1 MELEE
6 VIRTTFACREF
17 TDDPVTDETL
27 YRILE
32 LARFAPSGGN
42 RQGAH
47 VIVVRDRD
55 IRQTLGGD
63 YVIYDH
69 PDIDIVI
76 MPKMKK
82 IVAFPKDKISDLTY
96 DTESRLFDYL
106 TKKGIHII
114 DNRNTS
120 NPINIAFIVLPGNYD
135 IATKGDYLYADSYL
149 DLVVFDISNIN
160 SIVEVNRLENNFE
173 NYYINQGLYDDTQG
187 VIVGY
192 NEEVKEEFI
201 ENHNCGLA
209 YD

>member
-1 MELEE
+1 MES
-6 VIRTTFACREF
+6 IRDSVSFDASREINN
-17 TDDPVTDETL
+17 PGKL
-27 YRILE
+27 NY
-32 LARFAPSGGN
+32 
-42 RQGAH
+42 
-47 VIVVRDRD
+47 
-55 IRQTLGGD
+55 
-63 YVIYDH
+63 
-69 PDIDIVI
+69 
-76 MPKMKK
+76 
-82 IVAFPKDKISDLTY
+82 KDGYLFIS
-96 DTESRLFDYL
+96 E

-120 NPINIAFIVLPGNYD
+120 NPINISFIVLPGNYD

-201 ENHNCGLA
+201 EKHNCGLA

>member
-1 MELEE
+1 
-6 VIRTTFACREF
+6 
-17 TDDPVTDETL
+17 
-27 YRILE
+27 
-32 LARFAPSGGN
+32 
-42 RQGAH
+42 
-47 VIVVRDRD
+47 
-55 IRQTLGGD
+55 
-63 YVIYDH
+63 
-69 PDIDIVI
+69 
-76 MPKMKK
+76 MKK
-82 IVAFPKDKISDLTY
+82 AIIFGITGQDGS
-96 DTESRLFDYL
+96 YL
-106 TKKGIHII
+106 AEFLLQKGYEVHGIIRRSSSFNTGRINHII

-120 NPINIAFIVLPGNYD
+120 NPIKISFIVLPGNYD

>member
-1 MELEE
+1 MES
-6 VIRTTFACREF
+6 IRDSVRFDASREINN
-17 TDDPVTDETL
+17 PGKL
-27 YRILE
+27 NY
-32 LARFAPSGGN
+32 
-42 RQGAH
+42 
-47 VIVVRDRD
+47 
-55 IRQTLGGD
+55 
-63 YVIYDH
+63 
-69 PDIDIVI
+69 
-76 MPKMKK
+76 
-82 IVAFPKDKISDLTY
+82 KDGYLFIS
-96 DTESRLFDYL
+96 E

-120 NPINIAFIVLPGNYD
+120 NPINISFIVLPGNYD

>member
-1 MELEE
+1 MES
-6 VIRTTFACREF
+6 IRDSVRFDASREINN
-17 TDDPVTDETL
+17 PGKL
-27 YRILE
+27 NY
-32 LARFAPSGGN
+32 
-42 RQGAH
+42 
-47 VIVVRDRD
+47 
-55 IRQTLGGD
+55 
-63 YVIYDH
+63 
-69 PDIDIVI
+69 
-76 MPKMKK
+76 
-82 IVAFPKDKISDLTY
+82 KDGYLFIS
-96 DTESRLFDYL
+96 E

-120 NPINIAFIVLPGNYD
+120 NPINISFIVLPGNYD

-201 ENHNCGLA
+201 ENHDCGLA

>member
-1 MELEE
+1 MES
-6 VIRTTFACREF
+6 IRDSVSFDASREINN
-17 TDDPVTDETL
+17 PGKL
-27 YRILE
+27 NY
-32 LARFAPSGGN
+32 
-42 RQGAH
+42 
-47 VIVVRDRD
+47 
-55 IRQTLGGD
+55 
-63 YVIYDH
+63 
-69 PDIDIVI
+69 
-76 MPKMKK
+76 
-82 IVAFPKDKISDLTY
+82 KDGYLFIS
-96 DTESRLFDYL
+96 E

>member
-1 MELEE
+1 MES
-6 VIRTTFACREF
+6 IRDSVRFDASREINN
-17 TDDPVTDETL
+17 PGKL
-27 YRILE
+27 NY
-32 LARFAPSGGN
+32 
-42 RQGAH
+42 
-47 VIVVRDRD
+47 
-55 IRQTLGGD
+55 
-63 YVIYDH
+63 
-69 PDIDIVI
+69 
-76 MPKMKK
+76 
-82 IVAFPKDKISDLTY
+82 KDGYLFIS
-96 DTESRLFDYL
+96 E

-120 NPINIAFIVLPGNYD
+120 NPINISFIVLPGNYD

-149 DLVVFDISNIN
+149 DLVIFDISNIN

>member
-1 MELEE
+1 MES
-6 VIRTTFACREF
+6 IRDSVSFDASREINN
-17 TDDPVTDETL
+17 PGKL
-27 YRILE
+27 NY
-32 LARFAPSGGN
+32 
-42 RQGAH
+42 
-47 VIVVRDRD
+47 
-55 IRQTLGGD
+55 
-63 YVIYDH
+63 
-69 PDIDIVI
+69 
-76 MPKMKK
+76 
-82 IVAFPKDKISDLTY
+82 KDGYLFIS
-96 DTESRLFDYL
+96 E

-120 NPINIAFIVLPGNYD
+120 NPINISFIVLPGNYD

-201 ENHNCGLA
+201 ENHDCGLA

>member
-1 MELEE
+1 MES
-6 VIRTTFACREF
+6 IRDSVSFDASREINN
-17 TDDPVTDETL
+17 PGKL
-27 YRILE
+27 NY
-32 LARFAPSGGN
+32 
-42 RQGAH
+42 
-47 VIVVRDRD
+47 
-55 IRQTLGGD
+55 
-63 YVIYDH
+63 
-69 PDIDIVI
+69 
-76 MPKMKK
+76 
-82 IVAFPKDKISDLTY
+82 KDGYLFIS
-96 DTESRLFDYL
+96 E

-120 NPINIAFIVLPGNYD
+120 NPLNISFIVLPGNYD

>member
-1 MELEE
+1 MES
-6 VIRTTFACREF
+6 IRDSVSFGASREINNPGKF
-17 TDDPVTDETL
+17 N
-27 YRILE
+27 Y
-32 LARFAPSGGN
+32 
-42 RQGAH
+42 
-47 VIVVRDRD
+47 
-55 IRQTLGGD
+55 
-63 YVIYDH
+63 
-69 PDIDIVI
+69 
-76 MPKMKK
+76 
-82 IVAFPKDKISDLTY
+82 KDGYLFIS
-96 DTESRLFDYL
+96 E

-114 DNRNTS
+114 DIRNTS
-120 NPINIAFIVLPGNYD
+120 NPLNISFIVLPGNYD

>member
-1 MELEE
+1 MES
-6 VIRTTFACREF
+6 IRDSVSFDASREINN
-17 TDDPVTDETL
+17 PGKL
-27 YRILE
+27 NY
-32 LARFAPSGGN
+32 
-42 RQGAH
+42 
-47 VIVVRDRD
+47 
-55 IRQTLGGD
+55 
-63 YVIYDH
+63 
-69 PDIDIVI
+69 
-76 MPKMKK
+76 
-82 IVAFPKDKISDLTY
+82 KDGYLFIS
-96 DTESRLFDYL
+96 E

-173 NYYINQGLYDDTQG
+173 NYYINQGLYDDIQG

-201 ENHNCGLA
+201 ENHDCGLA

>member
-1 MELEE
+1 MES
-6 VIRTTFACREF
+6 IRDSVSFDASREINN
-17 TDDPVTDETL
+17 PGKL
-27 YRILE
+27 NY
-32 LARFAPSGGN
+32 
-42 RQGAH
+42 
-47 VIVVRDRD
+47 
-55 IRQTLGGD
+55 
-63 YVIYDH
+63 
-69 PDIDIVI
+69 
-76 MPKMKK
+76 
-82 IVAFPKDKISDLTY
+82 KDGYLFIS
-96 DTESRLFDYL
+96 E

-120 NPINIAFIVLPGNYD
+120 NPINISFIVLPGNYD

>member
-1 MELEE
+1 MDELRDS
-6 VIRTTFACREF
+6 VKFTINREINN
-17 TDDPVTDETL
+17 PGKL
-27 YRILE
+27 NY
-32 LARFAPSGGN
+32 
-42 RQGAH
+42 
-47 VIVVRDRD
+47 
-55 IRQTLGGD
+55 
-63 YVIYDH
+63 
-69 PDIDIVI
+69 
-76 MPKMKK
+76 
-82 IVAFPKDKISDLTY
+82 KDGYLFIS
-96 DTESRLFDYL
+96 E

-114 DNRNTS
+114 DNRNLN
-120 NPINIAFIVLPGNYD
+120 NPINIGFIKLPGNYD

-149 DLVVFDISNIN
+149 DLVVFDISSIN

>member
-1 MELEE
+1 MES
-6 VIRTTFACREF
+6 IRDSVSFDASREINN
-17 TDDPVTDETL
+17 PGKL
-27 YRILE
+27 NY
-32 LARFAPSGGN
+32 
-42 RQGAH
+42 
-47 VIVVRDRD
+47 
-55 IRQTLGGD
+55 
-63 YVIYDH
+63 
-69 PDIDIVI
+69 
-76 MPKMKK
+76 
-82 IVAFPKDKISDLTY
+82 KDGYLFIS
-96 DTESRLFDYL
+96 E

-201 ENHNCGLA
+201 ESHDCGLA

>member
-1 MELEE
+1 MES
-6 VIRTTFACREF
+6 IRDSVSFDASREINN
-17 TDDPVTDETL
+17 PGKL
-27 YRILE
+27 NY
-32 LARFAPSGGN
+32 
-42 RQGAH
+42 
-47 VIVVRDRD
+47 
-55 IRQTLGGD
+55 
-63 YVIYDH
+63 
-69 PDIDIVI
+69 
-76 MPKMKK
+76 
-82 IVAFPKDKISDLTY
+82 KDGYLFIS
-96 DTESRLFDYL
+96 E

-120 NPINIAFIVLPGNYD
+120 NPINISFIVLPGNYD

-187 VIVGY
+187 VIVGF

-201 ENHNCGLA
+201 ENHDCGLA

>member
-1 MELEE
+1 MES
-6 VIRTTFACREF
+6 IRDSVSFDASREINN
-17 TDDPVTDETL
+17 PGKL
-27 YRILE
+27 NY
-32 LARFAPSGGN
+32 
-42 RQGAH
+42 
-47 VIVVRDRD
+47 
-55 IRQTLGGD
+55 
-63 YVIYDH
+63 
-69 PDIDIVI
+69 
-76 MPKMKK
+76 
-82 IVAFPKDKISDLTY
+82 KDGYLFIS
-96 DTESRLFDYL
+96 E

-135 IATKGDYLYADSYL
+135 IARKGDYLYADSYL